1 MRAPA
6 RPPALQPRRG
16 SPGRGVSAAAPGQ
29 AALGVSERRTVAG
42 AAGSQGGRR
51 RVVSVGG
58 RSCNEP
64 LGGTEGS
71 TAHPG
76 AAPQGTLAPA
86 TRVHGLGRDV
96 GVRVHGLGHEC
107 VQAGPRVRTGWAT
120 TRQSSLGAGPA
131 TAEACRSSWE
141 RPAGLRTTAHRQP
154 ERPAAWRLRRYSG
167 HTHMKCDAR
176 VRPPTGSPVLAPPR
190 AATPRHAT
198 PRASASHAE
207 GPGLM
212 PRGATV
218 HSHAALSK
226 PTSDLGS

>member
-64 LGGTEGS
+64 LEGTEGS

-76 AAPQGTLAPA
+76 AARQGTLAPA
-86 TRVHGLGRDV
+86 TRAHS
-96 GVRVHGLGHEC
+96 LGHAC
-107 VQAGPRVRTGWAT
+107 AWAGPRVCAGRAT
-120 TRQSSLGAGPA
+120 CARLGAGPA

-141 RPAGLRTTAHRQP
+141 RPAGLRTTAHSQP

-167 HTHMKCDAR
+167 HTHTKCGAR

-190 AATPRHAT
+190 AATPRHARPLRT
-198 PRASASHAE
+198 PNA
-207 GPGLM
+207 
-212 PRGATV
+212 
-218 HSHAALSK
+218 
-226 PTSDLGS
+226 LGSCPGEPRSTATPP

>member
-58 RSCNEP
+58 RGCNEP
-64 LGGTEGS
+64 LEGTEGS

-76 AAPQGTLAPA
+76 AALQGTLAPA
-86 TRVHGLGRDV
+86 TRVL
-96 GVRVHGLGHEC
+96 LGHAC
-107 VQAGPRVRTGWAT
+107 AWAGPRRRGACAWPGPRVRTGWAT

-167 HTHMKCDAR
+167 HTHTKCDAR

-198 PRASASHAE
+198 RICFARRRPWAHAPGSHGPR
-207 GPGLM
+207 
-212 PRGATV
+212 PRRPEQAHV
-218 HSHAALSK
+218 
-226 PTSDLGS
+226 